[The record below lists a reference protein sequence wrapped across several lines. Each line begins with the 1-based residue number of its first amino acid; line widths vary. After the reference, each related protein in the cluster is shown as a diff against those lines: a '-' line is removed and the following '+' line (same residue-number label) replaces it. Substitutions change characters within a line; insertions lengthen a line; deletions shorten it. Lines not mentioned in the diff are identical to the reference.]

1 MNAVAVAESQGNG
14 SAWPHYEGGA
24 KRAPRGRAREAAMP
38 ADFAPRVISIDLPKT
53 SRRTPLAMVNIGIG
67 PLVLALG
74 VIYPRSGWLTVR
86 PLLSAAGLPA
96 VTAEGGLWAEIE
108 ALAIAAV
115 RADSAARHHL
125 QGHRKV
131 RFQANP

>member
-1 MNAVAVAESQGNG
+1 
-14 SAWPHYEGGA
+14 
-24 KRAPRGRAREAAMP
+24 MP
-38 ADFAPRVISIDLPKT
+38 ADFTPRVISIDLPKT

-96 VTAEGGLWAEIE
+96 VTAEGGLWAERE
-108 ALAIAAV
+108 ARAIAAV
-115 RADSAARHHL
+115 RADSAASHHL
-125 QGHRKV
+125 QDHRKV